1 LEDEPTFVRAVKAV
15 KRTMARD
22 KHLQEAYISAVVSLV
37 PNLSLLVSWGLNRP
51 EVGVSL
57 AFIVPGIGRI
67 TTSRWRL
74 GQIFAGITLLVIGG
88 VLGLPVS
95 GLLIPYHSLLLHLY
109 SPDVTHISRRI
120 AIAALLGIL
129 SRDIVKIVT
138 LKRERWE
145 RLRKEEIKR
154 KEKMRGIFYTPG
166 KPMKAVGNSVNA
178 RTVGKVMERDFQQGH
193 TKPRSLFATS

>member
-1 LEDEPTFVRAVKAV
+1 MKAV
-15 KRTMARD
+15 RRTIARD
-22 KHLQEAYISAVVSLV
+22 KHLQEAYISAVVSV
-37 PNLSLLVSWGLNRP
+37 IPNVSLLVSWGLNRSKM
-51 EVGVSL
+51 GVSL
-57 AFIVPGIGRI
+57 AFIVLGFGRI

-74 GQIFAGITLLVIGG
+74 GQIFAGITQLVIGG

-95 GLLIPYHSLLLHLY
+95 GLLIPYHPLLLRLY
-109 SPDVTHISRRI
+109 SQDITHISHRI
-120 AIAALLGIL
+120 AIAALLLIL
-129 SRDIVKIVT
+129 SRDIVGIVT

-166 KPMKAVGNSVNA
+166 KPRAAGNSVNA
-178 RTVGKVMERDFQQGH
+178 RTVGKVTERDFQQGH